1 MNKREVYGALQAGE
15 LTDWN
20 MAAAEVIAAAN
31 GLVLTV
37 AQRQRSE
44 GRNKASRFFRFDEVL
59 SLHVNG
65 KVPLLRLKQPSP
77 IARDESPLRSRQHP
91 RTRSWVPGLLRLDTI
106 FPKL

>member
-1 MNKREVYGALQAGE
+1 MCIFLEEIASHIRARADAVEKVAGPRALELAKRLRWREQLLSGAMNKRQVYGALQAGE

-44 GRNKASRFFRFDEVL
+44 G
-59 SLHVNG
+59 
-65 KVPLLRLKQPSP
+65 Q
-77 IARDESPLRSRQHP
+77 
-91 RTRSWVPGLLRLDTI
+91 TR
-106 FPKL
+106 